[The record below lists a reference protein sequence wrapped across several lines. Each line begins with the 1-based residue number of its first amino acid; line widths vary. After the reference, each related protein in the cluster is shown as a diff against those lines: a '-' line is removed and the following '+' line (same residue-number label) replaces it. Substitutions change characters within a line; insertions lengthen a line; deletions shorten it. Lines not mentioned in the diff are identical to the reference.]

1 MAENTA
7 APICR
12 GKNLTFETVLAFVD
26 AMPNKAM
33 VKKDFH
39 AFAEK
44 RLKGW
49 TTTHSQIARQ
59 LALYYEDENEYC
71 HPRFI
76 NGFTIVDIF
85 NYVCKWARLYFI
97 PNPYTPSLKDK
108 PITNI
113 YAFLKQKCKQG
124 EISYKEACSSIYDME
139 LSSLDKV
146 RVYLNNFTD
155 LVISDNTIGLNHN
168 VLLNESLDVH
178 PKIEYNFLNTK
189 TYFEYF
195 GPIVAIPTVFDKSL
209 QQITYGA
216 PGTGKSHG
224 INTLLKTTDHVRTTF
239 HPDSDY
245 ASFVGAYKPT
255 MVKQEKKSGY
265 GDVLDNDNRH
275 EEEEIIA
282 YKFVP
287 QAFIKAYVSAWKN
300 YPKETVLVIEEINR
314 GNCAQIF
321 GDLFQLLD
329 RKDNGF
335 SSYPIDADADIA
347 QYLCS
352 ELKDILPN
360 EGDVSEINNVFSENY
375 PDGIVEQI
383 KNGTKLLLPNNLY
396 IWATMNTSDQS
407 LFPIDSAFKRRWDWK
422 FVKISDAHK
431 NWTIHFGDEACS
443 WWEFIKKMNKIIAK
457 ETSSDDKKLGYFFCK
472 PSNEDKD
479 FISEERFVGK
489 VLFYLW
495 NDVFKDGETKY
506 FEVSDDPEDEPT
518 FEAFYNDDCTPCV
531 AAIRKFIVGIVGER
545 NIHTIGES
553 TTTEKDLMEELD
565 DDTSGPSTW
574 DEKRYNF
581 WSEFLSYANN
591 NSEWAKYFSGV
602 KTPSKGSFKDYSLP
616 ECDFH
621 LCTMIRCRD
630 NNAKVAAYWN
640 QSSES
645 YNKLLAHRDEIE
657 AEMGVKYEWNNDE
670 RKTSSNVTETMPNVD
685 FGNEDNW
692 QAVFDFFIDRL
703 LRMRKVFIK
712 YAQMP

>member
-1 MAENTA
+1 MKTLRNLQQIYSLA
-7 APICR
+7 AGKFNQYDGHDFVLPSVFKELVKDINGYSIIYNEYSAIIQTKNSQR
-12 GKNLTFETVLAFVD
+12 GFLNIFLPNQWFYIASYFIDFYKELVLYKEYALKV
-26 AMPNKAM
+26 ATK
-33 VKKDFH
+33 
-39 AFAEK
+39 E
-44 RLKGW
+44 RLKGLNGQ
-49 TTTHSQIARQ
+49 TLTD
-59 LALYYEDENEYC
+59 DE
-71 HPRFI
+71 
-76 NGFTIVDIF
+76 
-85 NYVCKWARLYFI
+85 
-97 PNPYTPSLKDK
+97 
-108 PITNI
+108 
-113 YAFLKQKCKQG
+113 QK
-124 EISYKEACSSIYDME
+124 S
-139 LSSLDKV
+139 LSSLDLDDTSKSNLQRFITDYDWWHGAKSIDRGDFYV
-146 RVYLNNFTD
+146 SPILSCACLVNASQSYVVNLCEFLAEKQDLAKSIIEGVEDESKSKNN
-155 LVISDNTIGLNHN
+155 VPMSRR
-168 VLLNESLDVH
+168 
-178 PKIEYNFLNTK
+178 P
-189 TYFEYF
+189 
-195 GPIVAIPTVFDKSL
+195 L

-224 INTLLKTTDHVRTTF
+224 INTLLKTTNHVRTTF

-255 MVKQEKKSGY
+255 MVKQEKRISY
-265 GDVLDNDNRH
+265 DVLDNDNKH

-360 EGDVSEINNVFSENY
+360 EGDVSEINNDFSEHY
-375 PDGIVEQI
+375 PDGIIEQI

-506 FEVSDDPEDEPT
+506 FKVTDDPEDEPT

-531 AAIRKFIVGIVGER
+531 AAIRKFIVGIVGEE
-545 NIHTIGES
+545 NVHSIDK
-553 TTTEKDLMEELD
+553 TEQSSKEEKLD
-565 DDTSGPSTW
+565 ENNKSTW
-574 DEKRYNF
+574 SEADKSRYEF
-581 WSEFLSYANN
+581 WEQFLNYANEK
-591 NSEWAKYFSGV
+591 SEDFAKYFGGV
-602 KTPSKGSFKDYSLP
+602 KTASKDHWKNF
-616 ECDFH
+616 
-621 LCTMIRCRD
+621 TI
-630 NNAKVAAYWN
+630 
-640 QSSES
+640 
-645 YNKLLAHRDEIE
+645 
-657 AEMGVKYEWNNDE
+657 
-670 RKTSSNVTETMPNVD
+670 PNVD
-685 FGNEDNW
+685 FYLGALQLRQKKQAKVEVYFNETTETYHNLFAHKAEIEKEMGVTYEWRENPDKKASVIEEILPNIDFDNKEKW
-692 QAVFDFFIDRL
+692 TDVFDFFIDRL
-703 LRMRKVFIK
+703 LRMREVFLK
-712 YAQMP
+712 YAQMS

>member
-33 VKKDFH
+33 VKKEFH

-178 PKIEYNFLNTK
+178 PKIEYKFLNTK

-245 ASFVGAYKPT
+245 SSFVGAYKPT

-275 EEEEIIA
+275 EEEELIA

-300 YPKETVLVIEEINR
+300 YPRETVLVIEEINR

-347 QYLCS
+347 QYLRS
-352 ELKDILPN
+352 ELKEILSYEDN
-360 EGDVSEINNVFSENY
+360 VCEINKAFSENY

-443 WWEFIKKMNKIIAK
+443 WWEFIKEMNKIIAK

-495 NDVFKDGETKY
+495 NDVFKDGDTKY
-506 FEVSDDPEDEPT
+506 FKVSDDPEDEPT
-518 FEAFYNDDCTPCV
+518 FEAFYNDDCTPCI

-545 NIHTIGES
+545 NIHIIGES
-553 TTTEKDLMEELD
+553 TSTEKELKEELD
-565 DDTSGPSTW
+565 DDTSGSSTW

-591 NSEWAKYFSGV
+591 SSEWAKYFGGV
-602 KTPSKGSFKDYSLP
+602 KTPSKGSFKDYSIP

-670 RKTSSNVTETMPNVD
+670 QKTSSNVTETMPNVD

>member
-1 MAENTA
+1 MKTLRNLQQIYSLA
-7 APICR
+7 AGKFNQYDGHDFVLPSVFKELVKDINGYSIIYNEYSAIIQTKNSQR
-12 GKNLTFETVLAFVD
+12 GFLNIFLPNQWFYIASYFIDFYKELVLYKEYALKV
-26 AMPNKAM
+26 ATK
-33 VKKDFH
+33 
-39 AFAEK
+39 E
-44 RLKGW
+44 RLKGLNGQ
-49 TTTHSQIARQ
+49 TLTD
-59 LALYYEDENEYC
+59 DEQN
-71 HPRFI
+71 
-76 NGFTIVDIF
+76 
-85 NYVCKWARLYFI
+85 
-97 PNPYTPSLKDK
+97 S
-108 PITNI
+108 
-113 YAFLKQKCKQG
+113 
-124 EISYKEACSSIYDME
+124 
-139 LSSLDKV
+139 LSSLDLDDTSKSNLQRFITDYDWWHGAKSIDRGDFYV
-146 RVYLNNFTD
+146 SPILSCACLVNDLQSYVVNLCEFLAEKQDLAKSIIEGVEDESKSKNN
-155 LVISDNTIGLNHN
+155 VPMSRR
-168 VLLNESLDVH
+168 
-178 PKIEYNFLNTK
+178 P
-189 TYFEYF
+189 
-195 GPIVAIPTVFDKSL
+195 L

-224 INTLLKTTDHVRTTF
+224 INTLLKTTNHVRTTF

-255 MVKQEKKSGY
+255 MVKQEKRISY
-265 GDVLDNDNRH
+265 DVLDNDNKH

-531 AAIRKFIVGIVGER
+531 AAIRKFIVGIV
-545 NIHTIGES
+545 IDK
-553 TTTEKDLMEELD
+553 TELPSKEEKLD
-565 DDTSGPSTW
+565 EDNKSTW
-574 DEKRYNF
+574 SETDKSRYEF
-581 WSEFLSYANN
+581 WEQFLNYANGK
-591 NSEWAKYFSGV
+591 SEDFAKYFSGV
-602 KTPSKGSFKDYSLP
+602 KTPSKDHWKSF
-616 ECDFH
+616 
-621 LCTMIRCRD
+621 TI
-630 NNAKVAAYWN
+630 
-640 QSSES
+640 
-645 YNKLLAHRDEIE
+645 
-657 AEMGVKYEWNNDE
+657 
-670 RKTSSNVTETMPNVD
+670 PNVD
-685 FGNEDNW
+685 FCLCALQLRQKKQAKVEVYFDETTETYHNLFAHKAEIEKEMGVTYEWRENPDKKASVIEEILPNIDFDNKEKW
-692 QAVFDFFIDRL
+692 TDVFDFFIDRL
-703 LRMRKVFIK
+703 LRMREVFLK
-712 YAQMP
+712 YAQMS

>member
-1 MAENTA
+1 MKTLRNLQQIYSLA
-7 APICR
+7 AGKFNQYDGHDFVLPSVFKELVKDINGYSIIYNEYSAIIQTKNSQR
-12 GKNLTFETVLAFVD
+12 GFLNIFLPNQWFYIASYFIDFYKELVLYKEYALKV
-26 AMPNKAM
+26 ATK
-33 VKKDFH
+33 
-39 AFAEK
+39 E
-44 RLKGW
+44 RLKGLNGQ
-49 TTTHSQIARQ
+49 TLTD
-59 LALYYEDENEYC
+59 DE
-71 HPRFI
+71 
-76 NGFTIVDIF
+76 
-85 NYVCKWARLYFI
+85 
-97 PNPYTPSLKDK
+97 
-108 PITNI
+108 
-113 YAFLKQKCKQG
+113 QK
-124 EISYKEACSSIYDME
+124 S
-139 LSSLDKV
+139 LSSLDLDDTSKSNLQRFITDYDWWHGAKSIDRGDFYV
-146 RVYLNNFTD
+146 SPILSCACLVNASQSYVVNLCEFLAEKQDLAKSIIEGVEDESKSKNN
-155 LVISDNTIGLNHN
+155 VPMSRR
-168 VLLNESLDVH
+168 
-178 PKIEYNFLNTK
+178 P
-189 TYFEYF
+189 
-195 GPIVAIPTVFDKSL
+195 L

-224 INTLLKTTDHVRTTF
+224 INTLLKTTNHVRTTF

-255 MVKQEKKSGY
+255 MVKQEKRISY
-265 GDVLDNDNRH
+265 DVLDNGNKH

-360 EGDVSEINNVFSENY
+360 EGDVSEINNDFSEHY

-443 WWEFIKKMNKIIAK
+443 WWEFIKEMNKIIAK

-506 FEVSDDPEDEPT
+506 FKVSDDPEDEPT

-531 AAIRKFIVGIVGER
+531 VAIRKFIVGIVGEK
-545 NIHTIGES
+545 NVHSIDG
-553 TTTEKDLMEELD
+553 TEQPSKEDKPDED
-565 DDTSGPSTW
+565 NKSTW
-574 DEKRYNF
+574 SEADKSRYEF
-581 WSEFLSYANN
+581 WEQFLNYANGK
-591 NSEWAKYFSGV
+591 SEDFAKYFGGV
-602 KTPSKGSFKDYSLP
+602 KTASKDHWKNF
-616 ECDFH
+616 
-621 LCTMIRCRD
+621 TI
-630 NNAKVAAYWN
+630 
-640 QSSES
+640 
-645 YNKLLAHRDEIE
+645 
-657 AEMGVKYEWNNDE
+657 
-670 RKTSSNVTETMPNVD
+670 PNVD
-685 FGNEDNW
+685 FYLCALQLRQKKQAKVEVYFDETTETYHKLFAHKAEIEKEMEVTYEWRENLDKKASVIEEILPNIDFDNKEKW
-692 QAVFDFFIDRL
+692 TDVFDFFIDRL
-703 LRMRKVFIK
+703 LRMREVFLK
-712 YAQMP
+712 YAQMS

>member
-1 MAENTA
+1 MKTLRNLQQIYSLA
-7 APICR
+7 AGKFNQYDGHDFVLPSVFKELVKDINGYSIIYNEYSAIIQTKNSQR
-12 GKNLTFETVLAFVD
+12 GFLNIFLPNQWFYIASYFIDFYKELVLYKEYALKV
-26 AMPNKAM
+26 ATK
-33 VKKDFH
+33 
-39 AFAEK
+39 E
-44 RLKGW
+44 RLKGLNGQ
-49 TTTHSQIARQ
+49 TLTD
-59 LALYYEDENEYC
+59 DE
-71 HPRFI
+71 
-76 NGFTIVDIF
+76 
-85 NYVCKWARLYFI
+85 
-97 PNPYTPSLKDK
+97 
-108 PITNI
+108 
-113 YAFLKQKCKQG
+113 QK
-124 EISYKEACSSIYDME
+124 S
-139 LSSLDKV
+139 LSSLDLDDTSKSNLQ
-146 RVYLNNFTD
+146 RFITD
-155 LVISDNTIGLNHN
+155 YDWWHGAKSIDRGDFYVSPILSCACLVNASQSYVVNLCEFLAEKQDLAKSIIEGVENIS
-168 VLLNESLDVH
+168 
-178 PKIEYNFLNTK
+178 
-189 TYFEYF
+189 
-195 GPIVAIPTVFDKSL
+195 KSKDYVSMSRLPL

-224 INTLLKTTDHVRTTF
+224 INTLLKTTNHVRTTF

-255 MVKQEKKSGY
+255 MVKQEKRISY
-265 GDVLDNDNRH
+265 DVLDNDNKH

-506 FEVSDDPEDEPT
+506 FKVSDDPEDEPT

-531 AAIRKFIVGIVGER
+531 AAIRKFIVGIVGEE
-545 NIHTIGES
+545 NVHSIDK
-553 TTTEKDLMEELD
+553 TEQSSKEEKLD
-565 DDTSGPSTW
+565 EDNKSTW
-574 DEKRYNF
+574 SEADKSRYEF
-581 WSEFLSYANN
+581 WEQFLNYANEK
-591 NSEWAKYFSGV
+591 SEDFAKYFGGV
-602 KTPSKGSFKDYSLP
+602 KTASKDHWKNF
-616 ECDFH
+616 
-621 LCTMIRCRD
+621 TI
-630 NNAKVAAYWN
+630 
-640 QSSES
+640 
-645 YNKLLAHRDEIE
+645 
-657 AEMGVKYEWNNDE
+657 
-670 RKTSSNVTETMPNVD
+670 PNVD
-685 FGNEDNW
+685 FYLAALQLRQKKQAKVEVYFNETTETYHNLFAHKAEIEKEMGVTYEWRENPDKKASVIEEILPNIDFDNKEKW
-692 QAVFDFFIDRL
+692 TDVFDFFIDRL
-703 LRMRKVFIK
+703 LRMREVFLK
-712 YAQMP
+712 YAQMS

>member
-1 MAENTA
+1 MKTLRNLQQIYSLA
-7 APICR
+7 AGKFNQYDGHDFVLPSVFKELVKDINGYSIIYNEYSAIIQTKNSQR
-12 GKNLTFETVLAFVD
+12 GFLNIFLPNQWFYIASYFIDFYKELVLYKEYALKV
-26 AMPNKAM
+26 ATK
-33 VKKDFH
+33 
-39 AFAEK
+39 E
-44 RLKGW
+44 RLKGLNGQ
-49 TTTHSQIARQ
+49 TLTD
-59 LALYYEDENEYC
+59 DE
-71 HPRFI
+71 
-76 NGFTIVDIF
+76 
-85 NYVCKWARLYFI
+85 
-97 PNPYTPSLKDK
+97 
-108 PITNI
+108 
-113 YAFLKQKCKQG
+113 QK
-124 EISYKEACSSIYDME
+124 S
-139 LSSLDKV
+139 LSSLDLDDTSKSNLQRFITDYDWWHGAKSIDRGDFYV
-146 RVYLNNFTD
+146 SPILSCACLVNASQSYVVNLCEFLAEKQELAKSIIEGVEDESKSKNN
-155 LVISDNTIGLNHN
+155 VPMSRR
-168 VLLNESLDVH
+168 
-178 PKIEYNFLNTK
+178 P
-189 TYFEYF
+189 
-195 GPIVAIPTVFDKSL
+195 L

-224 INTLLKTTDHVRTTF
+224 INTLLKTTNHVRTTF

-255 MVKQEKKSGY
+255 MVKQEKRICY
-265 GDVLDNDNRH
+265 DVLDNDNKH

-287 QAFIKAYVSAWKN
+287 QAFIKAYVSSSKN
-300 YPKETVLVIEEINR
+300 YPKDTVLVIEEINR

-360 EGDVSEINNVFSENY
+360 EGDVSEINNDFSEHY
-375 PDGIVEQI
+375 PDGIIEQI

-443 WWEFIKKMNKIIAK
+443 WWEFIKEMNKIIAK

-506 FEVSDDPEDEPT
+506 FKVTDDPEDEPT

-531 AAIRKFIVGIVGER
+531 AAIRKFIVGIVGEE
-545 NIHTIGES
+545 NVHSIDK
-553 TTTEKDLMEELD
+553 TEQSSKEEKLD
-565 DDTSGPSTW
+565 EDNKSTW
-574 DEKRYNF
+574 SEADKSRYEF
-581 WSEFLSYANN
+581 WEQFLNYANEK
-591 NSEWAKYFSGV
+591 SEDFAKYFGGV
-602 KTPSKGSFKDYSLP
+602 KTASKDHWKNF
-616 ECDFH
+616 
-621 LCTMIRCRD
+621 TI
-630 NNAKVAAYWN
+630 
-640 QSSES
+640 
-645 YNKLLAHRDEIE
+645 
-657 AEMGVKYEWNNDE
+657 
-670 RKTSSNVTETMPNVD
+670 PNVD
-685 FGNEDNW
+685 FYLGALQLRQKKQAKVEVYFNETTETYHNLFAHKAEIEKEMGVTYEWRENPDKKASVIEEILPNIDFDNKEKW
-692 QAVFDFFIDRL
+692 TDVFDFFIDRL
-703 LRMRKVFIK
+703 LRMREVFLK
-712 YAQMP
+712 YAQMS

>member
-1 MAENTA
+1 MKTLRNLQQIYSLA
-7 APICR
+7 AGKFNQYDGHDFVLPSVFKELVKDINGYSIIYNEYSAIIQTKNSQR
-12 GKNLTFETVLAFVD
+12 GFLNIFLPNQWFYIASYFIDFYKELVLYKEYALKV
-26 AMPNKAM
+26 ATK
-33 VKKDFH
+33 
-39 AFAEK
+39 E
-44 RLKGW
+44 RLKGLNGQ
-49 TTTHSQIARQ
+49 TLTD
-59 LALYYEDENEYC
+59 DE
-71 HPRFI
+71 
-76 NGFTIVDIF
+76 
-85 NYVCKWARLYFI
+85 
-97 PNPYTPSLKDK
+97 
-108 PITNI
+108 
-113 YAFLKQKCKQG
+113 QK
-124 EISYKEACSSIYDME
+124 S
-139 LSSLDKV
+139 LSSLDLDDTSKSNLQRFITDYDWWHGAKSIDRGDFYV
-146 RVYLNNFTD
+146 SPILSCACLVNASQSYVVNLCEFLAEKQDLAKSIIEGVEDESKSQNN
-155 LVISDNTIGLNHN
+155 VPMSRR
-168 VLLNESLDVH
+168 
-178 PKIEYNFLNTK
+178 P
-189 TYFEYF
+189 
-195 GPIVAIPTVFDKSL
+195 L

-224 INTLLKTTDHVRTTF
+224 INTLLKTTNHVRTTF

-255 MVKQEKKSGY
+255 MVKQEKRSSY
-265 GDVLDNDNRH
+265 DVLDNDNKH

-472 PSNEDKD
+472 PSNEDED
-479 FISEERFVGK
+479 FINEERFVGK

-531 AAIRKFIVGIVGER
+531 AAIRKFIVGIVGEE
-545 NIHTIGES
+545 NVHS
-553 TTTEKDLMEELD
+553 TDKTEQPSKEEKLD
-565 DDTSGPSTW
+565 EDNKSTW
-574 DEKRYNF
+574 SEADKSRYEF
-581 WSEFLSYANN
+581 WEQFLNYANGK
-591 NSEWAKYFSGV
+591 SEDFAKYFSGV
-602 KTPSKGSFKDYSLP
+602 KTPSKDHWKNF
-616 ECDFH
+616 
-621 LCTMIRCRD
+621 TI
-630 NNAKVAAYWN
+630 
-640 QSSES
+640 
-645 YNKLLAHRDEIE
+645 
-657 AEMGVKYEWNNDE
+657 
-670 RKTSSNVTETMPNVD
+670 PNVD
-685 FGNEDNW
+685 FYLGALQLRQKKQAKVEVYFDETTETYHKLFAHKAEIEKEMGVTYEWRENPDKKASVIEEILPNIDFDNKEKW
-692 QAVFDFFIDRL
+692 TDVFDFFIDRL
-703 LRMRKVFIK
+703 LRMREVFLK
-712 YAQMP
+712 YAQMS

>member
-1 MAENTA
+1 MKTLRNLQQIYSLA
-7 APICR
+7 AGKFNQYDGHDFVLPSVFKELVKDINGYSIIYNEYSAIIQTKNSQR
-12 GKNLTFETVLAFVD
+12 GFLNIFLPNQWFYIASYFIDFYNELVLYKEYALKV
-26 AMPNKAM
+26 ATK
-33 VKKDFH
+33 
-39 AFAEK
+39 E
-44 RLKGW
+44 RLKGLNGQ
-49 TTTHSQIARQ
+49 TLTD
-59 LALYYEDENEYC
+59 DE
-71 HPRFI
+71 
-76 NGFTIVDIF
+76 
-85 NYVCKWARLYFI
+85 
-97 PNPYTPSLKDK
+97 
-108 PITNI
+108 
-113 YAFLKQKCKQG
+113 QK
-124 EISYKEACSSIYDME
+124 S
-139 LSSLDKV
+139 LSSLDLDDTSKSNLQRFITDYDWWHGAKSIDRGDFYV
-146 RVYLNNFTD
+146 SPILSCACLVNASQSYVVNLCEFLAEKQDLAKSIIEGVEDESKSKNN
-155 LVISDNTIGLNHN
+155 VPMSRR
-168 VLLNESLDVH
+168 
-178 PKIEYNFLNTK
+178 P
-189 TYFEYF
+189 
-195 GPIVAIPTVFDKSL
+195 L

-224 INTLLKTTDHVRTTF
+224 INTLLKTTNHVRTTF

-255 MVKQEKKSGY
+255 MVKQEKRSSY
-265 GDVLDNDNRH
+265 DVLDNDNKH

-495 NDVFKDGETKY
+495 NDVFKDVETKY
-506 FEVSDDPEDEPT
+506 FKVSDDPEDEPT

-531 AAIRKFIVGIVGER
+531 AAIRKFIVGIVGEK
-545 NIHTIGES
+545 NVHSIDK
-553 TTTEKDLMEELD
+553 TEQPSKEDKLD
-565 DDTSGPSTW
+565 EDNKSTW
-574 DEKRYNF
+574 SEADKSRYEF
-581 WSEFLSYANN
+581 WEQFLNYANEK
-591 NSEWAKYFSGV
+591 SEDLAKYFGGV
-602 KTPSKGSFKDYSLP
+602 KTASKDHWKNF
-616 ECDFH
+616 
-621 LCTMIRCRD
+621 TI
-630 NNAKVAAYWN
+630 
-640 QSSES
+640 
-645 YNKLLAHRDEIE
+645 
-657 AEMGVKYEWNNDE
+657 
-670 RKTSSNVTETMPNVD
+670 PNVD
-685 FGNEDNW
+685 FYLGALQLRQKKQAKVEVYFNETTETYHNLFAHKAEIEKEMGVTYEWRENPDKKASVIEEILPNIDFDNKEKW
-692 QAVFDFFIDRL
+692 TDVFDFFIDRL
-703 LRMRKVFIK
+703 LRMREVFLK
-712 YAQMP
+712 YAQMS

>member
-1 MAENTA
+1 MTTMQNYDILRIGDQT
-7 APICR
+7 PD
-12 GKNLTFETVLAFVD
+12 GKV
-26 AMPNKAM
+26 
-33 VKKDFH
+33 
-39 AFAEK
+39 
-44 RLKGW
+44 
-49 TTTHSQIARQ
+49 Q
-59 LALYYEDENEYC
+59 
-71 HPRFI
+71 
-76 NGFTIVDIF
+76 IVDKDRLC
-85 NYVCKWARLYFI
+85 YVVRQVSKESYGIRTISKKLLAEYIDYFRQHPTASSDDARR
-97 PNPYTPSLKDK
+97 
-108 PITNI
+108 
-113 YAFLKQKCKQG
+113 A
-124 EISYKEACSSIYDME
+124 
-139 LSSLDKV
+139 LSGH
-146 RVYLNNFTD
+146 TD
-155 LVISDNTIGLNHN
+155 VDR
-168 VLLNESLDVH
+168 
-178 PKIEYNFLNTK
+178 
-189 TYFEYF
+189 FEYGYTATLMKMAKMVLEPSANLIHDTTSVLPF
-195 GPIVAIPTVFDKSL
+195 AQRRTLPLIDSL

-224 INTLLKTTDHVRTTF
+224 INTLLKTTNHVRTTF

-255 MVKQEKKSGY
+255 MVKQEKRRSY
-265 GDVLDNDNRH
+265 DVLDNDNKH

-300 YPKETVLVIEEINR
+300 YSKETVLVIEEINR

-335 SSYPIDADADIA
+335 SSYPIDADADIE
-347 QYLCS
+347 QYLCG

-383 KNGTKLLLPNNLY
+383 KNGTRLLLPNNLY

-506 FEVSDDPEDEPT
+506 FKVTDDPEDEPT

-670 RKTSSNVTETMPNVD
+670 KKTSSNVTETMPNVD

>member
-1 MAENTA
+1 MKTLRNLQQIYSLA
-7 APICR
+7 AGKFNQYDGHDFVLPSVFKELVKDINGYSIIYNEYSAIIQTKNSQR
-12 GKNLTFETVLAFVD
+12 GFLNIFLPNQWFYIASYFIDFYKELVLYKEYALKV
-26 AMPNKAM
+26 ATK
-33 VKKDFH
+33 
-39 AFAEK
+39 E
-44 RLKGW
+44 RLKGLNGQ
-49 TTTHSQIARQ
+49 TLTD
-59 LALYYEDENEYC
+59 DEQN
-71 HPRFI
+71 
-76 NGFTIVDIF
+76 
-85 NYVCKWARLYFI
+85 
-97 PNPYTPSLKDK
+97 S
-108 PITNI
+108 
-113 YAFLKQKCKQG
+113 
-124 EISYKEACSSIYDME
+124 
-139 LSSLDKV
+139 LSSLDLDDTSKSNLQRFITDYDWWHGAKSIDRGDFYV
-146 RVYLNNFTD
+146 SPILSCACLVNASQSYVVNLCEFLAEKQDLAKSIIEGVEDESKSKNN
-155 LVISDNTIGLNHN
+155 VPMSRR
-168 VLLNESLDVH
+168 
-178 PKIEYNFLNTK
+178 P
-189 TYFEYF
+189 
-195 GPIVAIPTVFDKSL
+195 L

-224 INTLLKTTDHVRTTF
+224 INTLLKTTNHVRTTF

-255 MVKQEKKSGY
+255 MVKQEKRICY
-265 GDVLDNDNRH
+265 DVLDNDNKH

-506 FEVSDDPEDEPT
+506 FKVTDDPEDEPT

-531 AAIRKFIVGIVGER
+531 AAIRKFIVGIVGEE
-545 NIHTIGES
+545 NVHSIDK
-553 TTTEKDLMEELD
+553 TEQSSKEEKPD
-565 DDTSGPSTW
+565 EDNKSTW
-574 DEKRYNF
+574 SEADKSRYEF
-581 WSEFLSYANN
+581 WEQFLIYANEK
-591 NSEWAKYFSGV
+591 SEDFAKYFGGV
-602 KTPSKGSFKDYSLP
+602 KKASKDHWKNF
-616 ECDFH
+616 
-621 LCTMIRCRD
+621 TI
-630 NNAKVAAYWN
+630 
-640 QSSES
+640 
-645 YNKLLAHRDEIE
+645 
-657 AEMGVKYEWNNDE
+657 
-670 RKTSSNVTETMPNVD
+670 PNVD
-685 FGNEDNW
+685 FYLGALQLRQKKQAKVEVYFDETTETYHNLFAHKAEIEKEMGVTYEWRENPDKKASVIEEILPNIDFDNKEKW
-692 QAVFDFFIDRL
+692 TDVFDFFIDRL
-703 LRMRKVFIK
+703 LRMREVFLK
-712 YAQMP
+712 YAQMS

>member
-1 MAENTA
+1 MIAKVIKKQDAYFKLKPAKSGETSLNISNDIA
-7 APICR
+7 GYLG
-12 GKNLTFETVLAFVD
+12 GKEGYVKFRIFRTDFILAF
-26 AMPNKAM
+26 ANII
-33 VKKDFH
+33 
-39 AFAEK
+39 
-44 RLKGW
+44 RLLPLYK
-49 TTTHSQIARQ
+49 TTSKS
-59 LALYYEDENEYC
+59 YD
-71 HPRFI
+71 
-76 NGFTIVDIF
+76 
-85 NYVCKWARLYFI
+85 
-97 PNPYTPSLKDK
+97 
-108 PITNI
+108 
-113 YAFLKQKCKQG
+113 
-124 EISYKEACSSIYDME
+124 EISLDANFCDSLYKEINDYFQGADTASYTAFMHLREDG
-139 LSSLDKV
+139 
-146 RVYLNNFTD
+146 RNYLNNLNNGNFNLRNY
-155 LVISDNTIGLNHN
+155 LVELHNKMVFEKNSDNTYNLRILSQFGEYEPDDN
-168 VLLNESLDVH
+168 SLPEKL
-178 PKIEYNFLNTK
+178 PKVGEKK
-189 TYFEYF
+189 T
-195 GPIVAIPTVFDKSL
+195 FDLSNYPL

-216 PGTGKSHG
+216 PGTGKSYG
-224 INTLLKTTDHVRTTF
+224 IGDIIESVDHVRTTF

-245 ASFVGAYKPT
+245 ASFIGAYKPT
-255 MVKQEKKSGY
+255 MSIQRATNGYSVDEGSGH
-265 GDVLDNDNRH
+265 D
-275 EEEEIIA
+275 EEQIV

-287 QAFIKAYVSAWKN
+287 QAFTKAYIKAWEN
-300 YPKETVLVIEEINR
+300 YPDDTILIIEEINR

-329 RKDNGF
+329 RDDSGF
-335 SSYPIDADADIA
+335 SSYPIEADADIA
-347 QYLCS
+347 NYIANEMKLV
-352 ELKDILPN
+352 ILVEDKNRINQLYEKSYP
-360 EGDVSEINNVFSENY
+360 EGIIDK
-375 PDGIVEQI
+375 I
-383 KNGTKLLLPNNLY
+383 KNGELLLLPDNLR

-431 NWTIHFGDEACS
+431 NWTIHFGDEACD
-443 WWEFIKKMNKIIAK
+443 WWEFIKQMNRIIAK

-472 PSNEDKD
+472 PSNEDED
-479 FISEERFVGK
+479 FINEERFVGK

-495 NDVFKDGETKY
+495 NDVFKDGDTKY
-506 FEVSDDPEDEPT
+506 FKVSDDPEDEPT
-518 FEAFYNDDCTPCV
+518 FEAFYNDDCTPCI

-545 NIHTIGES
+545 NIHIIGES
-553 TTTEKDLMEELD
+553 TSTEKELKEELD
-565 DDTSGPSTW
+565 DDTSGSSTW

-591 NSEWAKYFSGV
+591 SSEWAKYFGGV
-602 KTPSKGSFKDYSLP
+602 KTPSKGSFKDYSIP

-670 RKTSSNVTETMPNVD
+670 QKTSSNVTETMPNVD

>member
-33 VKKDFH
+33 VKKEFH

-178 PKIEYNFLNTK
+178 PKIEYKFLNTK

-245 ASFVGAYKPT
+245 SSFVGAYKPT

-275 EEEEIIA
+275 EEEELIA

-300 YPKETVLVIEEINR
+300 YPRETVLVIEEINR

-347 QYLCS
+347 QYLRS
-352 ELKDILPN
+352 ELKEILSN
-360 EGDVSEINNVFSENY
+360 EDNVCEINKAFSENY

-443 WWEFIKKMNKIIAK
+443 WWEFIKEMNKIIAK

-506 FEVSDDPEDEPT
+506 FKVSDDPEDEPT

-531 AAIRKFIVGIVGER
+531 VAIRKFIVGIVGER
-545 NIHTIGES
+545 NIHIIGES
-553 TTTEKDLMEELD
+553 TSTEKELKEELD
-565 DDTSGPSTW
+565 DDTSGSSTW

-591 NSEWAKYFSGV
+591 SSEWAKYFGGV
-602 KTPSKGSFKDYSLP
+602 KTPSKGSFKDYSIP

-670 RKTSSNVTETMPNVD
+670 QKTSSNVTETMPNVD

>member
-1 MAENTA
+1 MKTLRNLQQIYSLA
-7 APICR
+7 AGKFNQYDGHDFVLPSVFKELVKDINGYSIIYNEYSAIIQTKNSQR
-12 GKNLTFETVLAFVD
+12 GFLNIFLPNQWFYIASYFIDFYKELVLYKEYALKV
-26 AMPNKAM
+26 ATK
-33 VKKDFH
+33 
-39 AFAEK
+39 E
-44 RLKGW
+44 RLKGLNG
-49 TTTHSQIARQ
+49 QI
-59 LALYYEDENEYC
+59 LTDDE
-71 HPRFI
+71 
-76 NGFTIVDIF
+76 
-85 NYVCKWARLYFI
+85 
-97 PNPYTPSLKDK
+97 
-108 PITNI
+108 
-113 YAFLKQKCKQG
+113 QK
-124 EISYKEACSSIYDME
+124 S
-139 LSSLDKV
+139 LSSLDLDDTSKSNLQRFITDYDWWHGAKSIDRGDFYV
-146 RVYLNNFTD
+146 SPILSCACLVNASQSYVVNLCEFLAEKQELAKSIIEGVEDESKSKNN
-155 LVISDNTIGLNHN
+155 VPMSRR
-168 VLLNESLDVH
+168 
-178 PKIEYNFLNTK
+178 P
-189 TYFEYF
+189 
-195 GPIVAIPTVFDKSL
+195 L

-224 INTLLKTTDHVRTTF
+224 INTLLKTTNHVRTTF

-255 MVKQEKKSGY
+255 MVKQEKRICY
-265 GDVLDNDNRH
+265 DVLDNDNKH

-431 NWTIHFGDEACS
+431 NWTIHFGDEACD
-443 WWEFIKKMNKIIAK
+443 WWEFIKQMNRIIAK

-506 FEVSDDPEDEPT
+506 FKVTDDPEDEPT

-531 AAIRKFIVGIVGER
+531 AAIRKFIVGIVGEE
-545 NIHTIGES
+545 NVHSIDK
-553 TTTEKDLMEELD
+553 TEQSSKEEKPD
-565 DDTSGPSTW
+565 EDNKSTW
-574 DEKRYNF
+574 SEADKSRYEF
-581 WSEFLSYANN
+581 WEQFLNYANEK
-591 NSEWAKYFSGV
+591 SEDFAKYFGGV
-602 KTPSKGSFKDYSLP
+602 KKASKDHWKNF
-616 ECDFH
+616 
-621 LCTMIRCRD
+621 TI
-630 NNAKVAAYWN
+630 
-640 QSSES
+640 
-645 YNKLLAHRDEIE
+645 
-657 AEMGVKYEWNNDE
+657 
-670 RKTSSNVTETMPNVD
+670 PNVD
-685 FGNEDNW
+685 FYLGALQLRQKKQAKVEVYFDETTETYHKLFAHKAEIEKEMGVTYEWRENPDKKASVIEEILPNIDFDNKEKW
-692 QAVFDFFIDRL
+692 TDVFDFFIDRL
-703 LRMRKVFIK
+703 LRMREVFLK
-712 YAQMP
+712 YAQMS